1 MAKRSTLNEYDTD
14 LSVVLKVS
22 HKLHE
27 YWITDLIAFLDLAA
41 ARASGELH
49 GTVRC
54 SRETSDPETSTIR
67 SAWQW
72 KY

>member
-1 MAKRSTLNEYDTD
+1 MAERSTLNEYDTD

-22 HKLHE
+22 HKLHG
-27 YWITDLIAFLDLAA
+27 YWMIAFLDLAA
-41 ARASGELH
+41 ARASGELY

-67 SAWQW
+67 SAWQLW